1 MTPRIS
7 AKVLATSLALA
18 IPMIA
23 MPAVAS
29 AETTT
34 TTAAPT
40 QISETVVQL
49 EPELRTA
56 LNDAIAEEEVSART
70 AATDTPEVVAVRISE
85 EEAVPL
91 DAEGNE
97 IQARFGWGD
106 AWNATKC
113 TAAVAAALVPGT
125 AAFRAVRALGGV
137 GKVVQIIRQAKTFDA
152 ALAALGGTAGQI
164 LGIAAVQEYCFS

>member
-56 LNDAIAEEEVSART
+56 LNDAIAEEVSART